1 MERYNGFLDLD
12 KYFKNLH
19 NNSWFTFLFQ
29 AKKYIK
35 VYDRYRGQYWINL
48 NNQEYFFKPTDNPYS
63 ELVAY
68 RCAKYLEINAT
79 PYDLAVFTDKKG
91 VISQNFRKENCSYIS
106 GCTVLND
113 FIKNPDN
120 VAYLRLMGFRGRKKY
135 LLSWKYI
142 NNLEVISQAIEYKYK
157 DQNKNYKEAIY
168 KMVVYFIFNILLCQ
182 NDGMAPNWE
191 LEENENKIS
200 LAPIY
205 DNEMCFASKNK
216 GINMSNLS
224 TNFND
229 AKLSNEKKLDEFLTV
244 SSKEFVELFL
254 EKYESLSVDI
264 FTKIIQ
270 SVENSIDN
278 YIPSEVKEN
287 IMASFIENREKL
299 EEVLNKHNLIRT
311 RKKC

>member
-1 MERYNGFLDLD
+1 
-12 KYFKNLH
+12 
-19 NNSWFTFLFQ
+19 
-29 AKKYIK
+29 
-35 VYDRYRGQYWINL
+35 
-48 NNQEYFFKPTDNPYS
+48 
-63 ELVAY
+63 
-68 RCAKYLEINAT
+68 
-79 PYDLAVFTDKKG
+79 
-91 VISQNFRKENCSYIS
+91 
-106 GCTVLND
+106 
-113 FIKNPDN
+113 
-120 VAYLRLMGFRGRKKY
+120 
-135 LLSWKYI
+135 
-142 NNLEVISQAIEYKYK
+142 
-157 DQNKNYKEAIY
+157 
-168 KMVVYFIFNILLCQ
+168 VVYFIFNILLCQ